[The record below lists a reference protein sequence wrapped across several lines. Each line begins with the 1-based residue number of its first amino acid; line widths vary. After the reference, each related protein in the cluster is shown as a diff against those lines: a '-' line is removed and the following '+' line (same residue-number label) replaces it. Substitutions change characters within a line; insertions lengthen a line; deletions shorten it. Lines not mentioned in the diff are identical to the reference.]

1 MSTPTDEPG
10 PQDEAPGTG
19 GRDVDV
25 VVVGGPLPDSLD
37 EPTVDSSDAPGSMS
51 TRRRVGFAVASMV
64 MGAIAFASF
73 GAGSESGLDARFVL
87 NRRGES
93 TLPDIVVPSRSTAL
107 LIGAFIFGL
116 GLAQLGA
123 TGRGR
128 SSGRGSSRPGA
139 IVMDLLLIGLAPLGR
154 LLGRRTYLWFG
165 ITLGLFVVSLLAW
178 AARDD
183 SISILGLFQGT
194 LFKAVPVALGA
205 LAGLLCERSGVINIG
220 IEGMLLA
227 AAFTAALTASAADSV
242 WVGLAS
248 GIAIGALMALLL
260 AVLSIRY
267 RVDQI
272 IGGTVI
278 NILALGLTSY
288 LGTRVLSKY
297 QDLNQPGSFNRQGLP
312 LLQDIPFFGPLL
324 FDNTIYVYLTFLLVG
339 GLTWGLYRTRW
350 GLRVRAVGEHPG
362 AADTVGINVIA
373 TRYRSVILGGALAGL
388 AGTWFTL
395 DAVSGFNE
403 NMTAG
408 RGFIALAALIF
419 GRWHPVGAFIAALV
433 FGFTEELQGR
443 LALLHTSIPSELLLA
458 APYVITIIVVAGLV
472 GRARPPAADG
482 QVYER

>member
-1 MSTPTDEPG
+1 MS
-10 PQDEAPGTG
+10 
-19 GRDVDV
+19 
-25 VVVGGPLPDSLD
+25 S
-37 EPTVDSSDAPGSMS
+37 
-51 TRRRVGFAVASMV
+51 RRRLGFAITTLLLGLVTLV
-64 MGAIAFASF
+64 SF
-73 GAGSESGLDARFVL
+73 GLGSESGLDARFVL

-93 TLPDIVVPSRSTAL
+93 TLPDIVVPSRATAL
-107 LIGAFIFGL
+107 LLGLFILGLGLAPIAGVLRRRTYVWFGL
-116 GLAQLGA
+116 GLA
-123 TGRGR
+123 
-128 SSGRGSSRPGA
+128 
-139 IVMDLLLIGLAPLGR
+139 
-154 LLGRRTYLWFG
+154 
-165 ITLGLFVVSLLAW
+165 LFVVALLAW
-178 AARDD
+178 AARGD

-194 LFKAVPVALGA
+194 LFKAVPLALGA
-205 LAGLLCERSGVINIG
+205 LAGLLCEKSGVINIG

-227 AAFTAALTASAADSV
+227 AAFTAALTASAADSI
-242 WVGLAS
+242 WVGMAS

-260 AVLSIRY
+260 ATLSIRY
-267 RVDQI
+267 KVDQI

-288 LGTRVLSKY
+288 LGTRVLSEY
-297 QDLNQPGSFNRQGLP
+297 QDLNDPGKFGRMGLP
-312 LLQDIPFFGPLL
+312 GLKEIPFFGPLL

-339 GLTWGLYRTRW
+339 GLTWALYRTRW

-362 AADTVGINVIA
+362 AADTVGINVLR
-373 TRYRSVILGGALAGL
+373 TRYRSVVLGGAVAGL

-433 FGFTEELQGR
+433 FGFAEELQGR
-443 LALLHTSIPSELLLA
+443 LALLHTPIPSELLLA

-472 GRARPPAADG
+472 GQARPPAADG